1 MAALLATG
9 APLLPAD
16 DAGRRTAE
24 PCGACHGP
32 AGNSSIPTVPSLAGQ
47 PAIYLHWQL
56 ILFRDGRR
64 RDPQMA
70 PLAAALSDADMTE
83 LAAWYAAQKPVP
95 PPRVPLTLAQADAGR
110 ALAERHFCFACHGAA
125 FEGRDYAP
133 RLSALHV
140 DYLTARLQGRHA
152 RRPRWRHD
160 HGRPAAERRGH
171 RRPLTLHR
179 RHGAA
184 VTGQGF
190 STTFR
195 QSSYLF
201 TNMS

>member
-1 MAALLATG
+1 MAGLLAAG
-9 APLLPAD
+9 APLLPAAD
-16 DAGRRTAE
+16 DGGRRKAE

-64 RDPQMA
+64 PDPQMA

-95 PPRVPLTLAQADAGR
+95 PARVPLTPAQADAGR

-140 DYLTARLQGRHA
+140 DYLTSQL
-152 RRPRWRHD
+152 RRFKAGTRGD
-160 HGRPAAERRGH
+160 LDGAMTTAAQ
-171 RRPLTLHR
+171 PLNDEAIVDLSR
-179 RHGAA
+179 FIG
-184 VTGQGF
+184 GMGPP
-190 STTFR
+190 
-195 QSSYLF
+195 
-201 TNMS
+201 

>member
-1 MAALLATG
+1 VAGLLAAG
-9 APLLPAD
+9 APLLPAAD
-16 DAGRRTAE
+16 DGGRRKAE

-64 RDPQMA
+64 PDPQMA

-95 PPRVPLTLAQADAGR
+95 PPRVPLTPAQADAGR
-110 ALAERHFCFACHGAA
+110 ALAERPFCFACHGAA

-140 DYLTARLQGRHA
+140 DYLTSQL
-152 RRPRWRHD
+152 RRFKAGTRGDLDGAMTTAAQPLNDEAIVDLSRFIGGMGPR
-160 HGRPAAERRGH
+160 
-171 RRPLTLHR
+171 
-179 RHGAA
+179 
-184 VTGQGF
+184 
-190 STTFR
+190 
-195 QSSYLF
+195 
-201 TNMS
+201 